1 MLPSRPSVRPL
12 LAVQAWSL
20 LTLSVLSIAWVW
32 RAWSAQPAIV
42 QAPRA
47 AIEQSRAAATEA
59 MLSPYHF
66 AVTRDAAHAARTR
79 DAVAEA
85 GAALK
90 VIRPLV
96 PGARAPVDAALQALA
111 DLEAAT
117 GRVYAAAPGT
127 DITGVWKEV
136 DLARGKL
143 VTAIANVENTVEARI
158 QVAAEEAVAGLL
170 AIWAG
175 MAIVQLSVNSLARRR
190 AQSNEEHEART
201 VRGVVVDI
209 GGALRQAASGAP
221 APPISRPEP
230 GSAFEPLADASRD
243 IIVALDALRAANAR
257 MRKSTSFTQDL
268 IEALANAETQGEVL
282 DTTVRAGRVAY
293 PDARFQ
299 VLLIDPATNDVQA
312 HDDRDPAACTL
323 TCADQC
329 PAVKRGRTLHHGGA
343 GGISRCARLK
353 APDVRVTCAPVMTD
367 GRFAAVSQLAGY
379 APDAVQFED
388 LEALGLALGARLG
401 VVRSLEA
408 KSREASTDALTGLA
422 NRRKLQEHLAR
433 LDPTETPFC
442 VVAADLDHFKALNDA
457 YGHEEGDRC
466 LRIFARVLEDASR
479 GSDLACRVGGEEF
492 LVLLPG
498 VGLRAGLAVSM
509 RVRTLLA
516 DALADDPIQFTVS
529 LGVAARP
536 DHGGTS
542 DAVIRA
548 ADAALYE
555 AKENGRDQVV
565 PARGGAL
572 LGAAR

>member
-1 MLPSRPSVRPL
+1 MLPSRPSIRPL
-12 LAVQAWSL
+12 LGVQAWSL
-20 LTLSVLSIAWVW
+20 LTLSVLSLAWVW

-42 QAPRA
+42 HAPRA

-59 MLSPYHF
+59 MLSPYHY
-66 AVTRDAAHAARTR
+66 AITRDPSHAARTR

-85 GAALK
+85 NAALK
-90 VIRPLV
+90 VLRPLV
-96 PGARAPVDAALQALA
+96 PSARGPVDAAQKALA

-117 GRVYAAAPGT
+117 GRVYASTPGT
-127 DITGVWKEV
+127 DLTGVWEEV
-136 DLARGKL
+136 DIARGRL
-143 VTAIANVENTVEARI
+143 QESLTGVEGAVEARI
-158 QVAAEEAVAGLL
+158 QRAAEEAVAGLL

-175 MAIVQLSVNSLARRR
+175 MAIIQFGVNSLARRR
-190 AQSNEEHEART
+190 AQSNEEYVART
-201 VRGVVVDI
+201 VRAAVVDI
-209 GGALRQAASGAP
+209 GGALRQSASGAA
-221 APPISRPEP
+221 APPVQKAEP
-230 GSAFEPLADASRD
+230 GSAFEPLADAARD
-243 IIVALDALRAANAR
+243 AIAALDALRAANAR

-268 IEALANAETQGEVL
+268 IDALSNAETPGEVL

-299 VLLIDPATNDVQA
+299 VLLVDAATGDA
-312 HDDRDPAACTL
+312 RPHDDRDPPACTMS
-323 TCADQC
+323 CAEHC
-329 PAVKRGRTLHHGGA
+329 PALKRGRTLHHGGA
-343 GGISRCARLK
+343 GGIARCARLK
-353 APDVRVTCAPVMTD
+353 SADQRVTCAPVMTD
-367 GRFAAVSQLAGY
+367 GRFVAVSQLAGY

-408 KSREASTDALTGLA
+408 KSREAATDALTGLA
-422 NRRKLQEHLAR
+422 NRRKLQEHLTR
-433 LDPTETPFC
+433 LDPSDVPFC
-442 VVAADLDHFKALNDA
+442 IVAADIDHFKRLNDA

-466 LRIFARVLEDASR
+466 LRLFAQVLLEACR

-498 VGLRAGLAVSM
+498 VGIRAGLAVAM

-516 DALADDPIQFTVS
+516 EALADDPIQFTVS

-536 DHGGTS
+536 DHGSTS

-548 ADAALYE
+548 ADGALYE

-572 LGAAR
+572 LDAAR